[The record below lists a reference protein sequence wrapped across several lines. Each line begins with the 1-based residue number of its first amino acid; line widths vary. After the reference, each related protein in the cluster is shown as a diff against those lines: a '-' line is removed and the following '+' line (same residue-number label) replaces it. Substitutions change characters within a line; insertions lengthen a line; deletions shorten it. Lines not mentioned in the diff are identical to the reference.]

1 MKVLLTILAVVLMAP
16 VLLLVGIALGP
27 VALVGLFIGG
37 FALIWGALFWF
48 VDRAKSHHGRGTRVP
63 PLHP

>member
-1 MKVLLTILAVVLMAP
+1 MAP

-48 VDRAKSHHGRGTRVP
+48 VDRAKSHHGRGTQVP